1 MNRQNQKAIRAS
13 LKKALFNDK
22 RRNACPK
29 QGRQNSS
36 PPIPNNQPR
45 AINQQ
50 FRHFSDVYEYGD
62 EQIGEGAHG
71 IVKKCYRRDP
81 NNNNGASDRVT
92 YAVKVFRTG
101 DTEVINTIRETF
113 HLHRG
118 LNDLN
123 CVVKVL
129 DLFINS
135 KKEEHHL
142 VMEYCPFPSLEQ
154 RIGSFCEED
163 IQQITL
169 NLAQS
174 LFSLHQ
180 RGICHRDLKPDN
192 ILISDQFSIKL
203 IDFGV
208 SKRFLVKGK
217 VTKKID
223 MWTRTGS
230 LFYQAPEIFMGG
242 GYDEKIDIWSAGIIL
257 YQLLFGQ
264 LPFQSETIL
273 DTIEM
278 ITDSKLN
285 STFLGQLNPLIQ
297 DLLKRLLEKDPNKR
311 LSAEGFV
318 LHPWL
323 HTTQQKKSNKSF
335 DDCDIIE
342 TRINENILQTSQI
355 TILRQNQR
363 YQDQL
368 MVPIQEERE
377 QNSLK
382 NSWNYWENHVHYVP
396 QDVIRMTN
404 LDHGYIN
411 QSGTSQELVNDQK
424 RIDDL
429 TDFQIGLVRTNS
441 EQFDQ
446 L

>member
-1 MNRQNQKAIRAS
+1 MNRHNQMAIRAS

-22 RRNACPK
+22 KRNAGLN
-29 QGRQNSS
+29 QGRSNQS
-36 PPIPNNQPR
+36 PSIPNNQPR

-50 FRHFSDVYEYGD
+50 FRHFSDVYEYGN

-71 IVKKCYRRDP
+71 IVKKYYKRDANI
-81 NNNNGASDRVT
+81 NNEAQVRIA

-113 HLHRG
+113 HLNRG

-123 CVVKVL
+123 FVVKAH

-142 VMEYCPFPSLEQ
+142 VMEYCPYPSLEQ

-180 RGICHRDLKPDN
+180 RGVCHRDLKPDN
-192 ILISDQFSIKL
+192 ILIGDQLTIKL

-217 VTKKID
+217 ITKKID

-285 STFLGQLNPLIQ
+285 SIFLSQLNPLIQ

-342 TRINENILQTSQI
+342 TRNNENILQTSQI
-355 TILRQNQR
+355 TIQRQNYR
-363 YQDQL
+363 YQNQL
-368 MVPIQEERE
+368 IVPIQEERE
-377 QNSLK
+377 QSSLK
-382 NSWNYWENHVHYVP
+382 NSWNCWENHVHYVP
-396 QDVIRMTN
+396 QDGIRVTN
-404 LDHGYIN
+404 LDNGYQN
-411 QSGTSQELVNDQK
+411 QGGTSQEQGNEQK
-424 RIDDL
+424 RCEDL
-429 TDFQIGLVRTNS
+429 TGFQIGLVRTYS

-446 L
+446 P

>member
-1 MNRQNQKAIRAS
+1 MNRKNQMAIRVS
-13 LKKALFNDK
+13 LQNALFNGK
-22 RRNACPK
+22 KKNEGWK
-29 QGRQNSS
+29 QGRLNQS
-36 PPIPNNQPR
+36 PSIPNNQPK
-45 AINQQ
+45 ATNQQ
-50 FRHFSDVYEYGD
+50 FRHFSDIYEYGN

-71 IVKKCYRRDP
+71 IVKKCYRRDTNT
-81 NNNNGASDRVT
+81 NNEALDRMG

-113 HLHRG
+113 HLNRG

-123 CVVKVL
+123 CVIKAL

-154 RIGSFCEED
+154 RIGSLCEED

-174 LFSLHQ
+174 LFSIHQ
-180 RGICHRDLKPDN
+180 RGVCHRDLKPDN
-192 ILISDQFSIKL
+192 ILIGDSFTIKL

-257 YQLLFGQ
+257 YQLLFGS

-273 DTIEM
+273 DTIDM

-285 STFLGQLNPLIQ
+285 HNTLSQLNPLIQ
-297 DLLKRLLEKDPNKR
+297 DLIKRLLEKDPNKR

-342 TRINENILQTSQI
+342 TRNNENILQTSQI
-355 TILRQNQR
+355 TIQRQYQR
-363 YQDQL
+363 YQNQL
-368 MVPIQEERE
+368 IIPIQEERE
-377 QNSLK
+377 QSSLK
-382 NSWNYWENHVHYVP
+382 NSWNCWENHVHYVP
-396 QDVIRMTN
+396 QDIVRMIN
-404 LDHGYIN
+404 LDNGYIN
-411 QSGTSQELVNDQK
+411 QAGTSQELINDQK
-424 RIDDL
+424 KCDDL
-429 TDFQIGLVRTNS
+429 SDFQIGLVRTNS